1 MSDETDRIEAELLRL
16 RPREVSQRLR
26 AGLAA
31 ELDRRA
37 SRWVVWRPIL
47 AGALAAAAAIAV
59 AVVWWWPKGNEVV
72 KRDPA
77 KDRQVVVSKVR
88 TPPTMCSYARS
99 AAQSAEALDAALAR
113 DAARLLR
120 PARGQAKAY
129 VGYRMPL

>member
-1 MSDETDRIEAELLRL
+1 MSDETDRIEAELLGL

-26 AGLAA
+26 AGLGA

-47 AGALAAAAAIAV
+47 AGALAAAALIAM
-59 AVVWWWPKGNEVV
+59 AVGWWSPKGNEVA

-77 KDRQVVVSKVR
+77 KDRPVVVSKVR
-88 TPPTMCSYARS
+88 TGPTMWSYAR
-99 AAQSAEALDAALAR
+99 AAGQSPESLDAALAR

-120 PARGQAKAY
+120 PVRGQKAY